1 MTWIYLFRKYAVWL
15 SINLY
20 VLGITTWLS
29 GMRLGVLK
37 YACGQRESH
46 SMLINLKLIFSPWS
60 PTLTAAATVLV
71 WLSFTAMNLDIKY
84 GARAWST
91 LHEKL
96 IQTKGYI
103 WLPLAAAACW
113 FIFREELATLLS
125 LLSWVAFIGFLA
137 SCSLLLMKT
146 RKA

>member
-20 VLGITTWLS
+20 VLLTT
-29 GMRLGVLK
+29 M
-37 YACGQRESH
+37 
-46 SMLINLKLIFSPWS
+46 
-60 PTLTAAATVLV
+60 
-71 WLSFTAMNLDIKY
+71 WLSFTAMNLYIKY
-84 GARAWST
+84 GARARTT

-96 IQTKGYI
+96 IQTNGYI

-113 FIFREELATLLS
+113 FIFREDLATLLS
-125 LLSWVAFIGFLA
+125 LLSWVGFVGFLA